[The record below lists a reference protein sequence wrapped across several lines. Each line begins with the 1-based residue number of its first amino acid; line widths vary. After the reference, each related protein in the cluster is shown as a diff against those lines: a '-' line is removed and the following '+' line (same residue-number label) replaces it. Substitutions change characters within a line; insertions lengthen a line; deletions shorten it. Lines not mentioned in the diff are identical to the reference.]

1 MAAAGALLVLA
12 TVLVVL
18 EGLAAALEAVVDLL
32 VAAAMLINLAHLDC
46 LDLTD
51 MATMVV
57 LIPIRHLTQV
67 LVAVEQA
74 VAVLRVVTHVKH
86 LAAMVVLAASQ
97 DLL

>member
-18 EGLAAALEAVVDLL
+18 EGLAAVLEAVVDLL
-32 VAAAMLINLAHLDC
+32 VAVAMLLNLEHLDC
-46 LDLTD
+46 LDLTA
-51 MATMVV
+51 MATTVV
-57 LIPIRHLTQV
+57 LTPIRHLTQV
-67 LVAVEQA
+67 LVAAEQA
-74 VAVLRVVTHVKH
+74 ALGIRVVTPVKH

>member
-1 MAAAGALLVLA
+1 MAAVGALLVLV

-18 EGLAAALEAVVDLL
+18 EDLAVVQEAVV
-32 VAAAMLINLAHLDC
+32 VHQEAAAMLLNLAHLDC
-46 LDLTD
+46 LDLTA
-51 MATMVV
+51 MATTVV
-57 LIPIRHLTQV
+57 LTPIRHLTQD

-74 VAVLRVVTHVKH
+74 VAVLRVVTPAKH